1 MQLSPGIRWP
11 SKWLLH
17 LVLLLSICGSVA
29 ARAEDT
35 QATRRAQI
43 GTRLLPAVVAADQEL
58 ASKRSADGQIQVVL
72 LYREDA
78 DAAAEAANR
87 LAATRRIKDFPVRI
101 TQLPYTRL
109 GELSANPPAAL
120 FIAEWAPEELPAVVR
135 FGIEHH
141 RLVFSPFEG
150 DVGAG
155 AQTGIFIGDRIV
167 PLVNLKALQAAGIQ
181 LKPFFLEVAKTHE

>member
-11 SKWLLH
+11 GQWLLH
-17 LVLLLSICGSVA
+17 LVLLLAFCASMA
-29 ARAEDT
+29 ARAEDS
-35 QATRRAQI
+35 QATRRAQV

-72 LYREDA
+72 LYRDDA
-78 DAAAEAANR
+78 DAAADAADR
-87 LAATRRIKDFPVRI
+87 LTATKRIKDFPVKI
-101 TQLPYTRL
+101 TILPYARL
-109 GELSANPPAAL
+109 GELNASPPAAL
-120 FIAEWAPEELPAVVR
+120 FIAEWAPGELPAVVR